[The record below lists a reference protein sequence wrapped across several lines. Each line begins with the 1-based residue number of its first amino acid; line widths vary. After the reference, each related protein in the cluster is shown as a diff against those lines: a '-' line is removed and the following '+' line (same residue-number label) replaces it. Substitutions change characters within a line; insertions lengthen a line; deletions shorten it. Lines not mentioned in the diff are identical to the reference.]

1 MVGFSKITDSNMRT
15 FYRRMLAIEQVLH
28 MSWIHDE
35 EGQDLP
41 LTLDMIEAHKNL
53 STNVTE
59 LTTQKFNASLI
70 RMLDRQVTDKIEAI
84 GYVMDNA
91 APEIKIP
98 VYPY

>member
-1 MVGFSKITDSNMRT
+1 
-15 FYRRMLAIEQVLH
+15 MLAIEQVLH
-28 MSWIHDE
+28 MSWLHDE

>member
-1 MVGFSKITDSNMRT
+1 
-15 FYRRMLAIEQVLH
+15 MLAIEQVLH
-28 MSWIHDE
+28 MSWLHDE

-70 RMLDRQVTDKIEAI
+70 RMLDGQVTDKIEAI